1 MRTALLLLA
10 PLFASAADIP
20 RISFSKS
27 FPGSTPAYSMIAVD
41 RNGDASYNESQ
52 DPDNA
57 EKLQLEP
64 AVVNPMFALAD
75 KLDHFKKPIESGL
88 KVANTGMKTLRW
100 ENGGEKSETKYN
112 YSTLEEARV
121 LGDYFERI
129 AECTRVMVELK
140 RAIRHDR
147 LGVNAVVNNV
157 QALWNNK
164 RLVATPQ
171 FLTLLDQVAGN
182 EAYVHMAR
190 ERAAQIADAIR
201 AAASK

>member
-1 MRTALLLLA
+1 MRVALLLLA
-10 PLFASAADIP
+10 ISAWAADVP

-27 FPGSTPAYSMIAVD
+27 FPGSTPAYFLITVD
-41 RNGDASYNESQ
+41 RNGDASYNETQ

-57 EKLQLEP
+57 EKLQLES
-64 AVVNPMFALAD
+64 AVLNQMFALAD

-88 KVANTGMKTLRW
+88 KVANTGQKTLRW
-100 ENGGEKSETKYN
+100 ENGAEKSETKYN
-112 YSTLEEARV
+112 YSTIEDARV

-129 AECTRVMVELK
+129 GECTRVILELK

-147 LGVNAVVNNV
+147 LGVNAAVLNI

-164 RLVATPQ
+164 RLLASPQ
-171 FLTLLDQVAGN
+171 FLALLDQVAGN
-182 EAYVHMAR
+182 ESYVHMAR

-201 AAASK
+201 AAPPK

>member
-1 MRTALLLLA
+1 MRTALLLLV
-10 PLFASAADIP
+10 PLLASAADIP
-20 RISFSKS
+20 RIAFSKS
-27 FPGSTPAYSMIAVD
+27 FPGSTPAYFMIVVD

-64 AVVNPMFALAD
+64 AVLNQIFALAD

-112 YSTLEEARV
+112 YSTIDEARI
-121 LGDYFERI
+121 LTDYFERI
-129 AECTRVMVELK
+129 SECTRVMVELK
-140 RAIRHDR
+140 RAIRYDR
-147 LGVNAVVNNV
+147 LGVNAVVNNI
-157 QALWNNK
+157 QAMWNNK

-182 EAYVHMAR
+182 EQYVHMAR